1 MKRRTDIL
9 VPLFERVFKT
19 NKTFTKRTIMLK
31 LQKIAP
37 ELEVTDDEI
46 RNTINILM
54 QRGTIERDYDKKK
67 GDSKGAVYKVVDV
80 MVLDA
85 IKKSNETLSQVK
97 VEAENLI
104 RTNYVMLCEFGLNYV
119 LALALKRVTCSNLE

>member
-19 NKTFTKRTIMLK
+19 TKTFTKRTIMLK
-31 LQKIAP
+31 LQKLAP
-37 ELEVTDDEI
+37 ELDVTDDEI

-67 GDSKGAVYKVVDV
+67 GDSKGAVYRVVDKKIIEA
-80 MVLDA
+80 LRKADEIIDA
-85 IKKSNETLSQVK
+85 ARTRLIFMIKNSFNIVD
-97 VEAENLI
+97 A
-104 RTNYVMLCEFGLNYV
+104 MGLNDAV
-119 LALALKRVTCSNLE
+119 IVSVKQVTGANIF